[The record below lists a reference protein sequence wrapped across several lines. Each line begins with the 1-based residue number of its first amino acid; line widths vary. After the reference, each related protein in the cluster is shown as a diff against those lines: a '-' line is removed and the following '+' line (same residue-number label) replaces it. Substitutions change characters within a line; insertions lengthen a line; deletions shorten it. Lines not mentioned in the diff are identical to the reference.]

1 MLKDIRFPSI
11 NHPVYQSIQTSD
23 TAAWQELTLAS
34 DPDLFRREQNA
45 QREAKQRREQEFK
58 EAERLA
64 ANMEDRGAQGSF
76 HPTGKSS
83 STASANG
90 SENEEKGSNV

>member
-11 NHPVYQSIQTSD
+11 NHPVYQSTQTSD

-45 QREAKQRREQEFK
+45 QRQAKQRQEQQIK

-64 ANMEDRGAQGSF
+64 EVRSAQGSF

-90 SENEEKGSNV
+90 SENEKKGSNV

>member
-45 QREAKQRREQEFK
+45 QMASGLPAVQLMPSIYSPMPMR
-58 EAERLA
+58 
-64 ANMEDRGAQGSF
+64 ANQVLMTSPSYPHQLDA
-76 HPTGKSS
+76 
-83 STASANG
+83 
-90 SENEEKGSNV
+90 